1 MTGGG
6 TSLRFTKMSGGGNDF
21 IVIDASEAAA
31 LRDPAAFARLACR
44 RGSSVGADGVLVVG
58 PGEGSAL
65 RLIHRNADGGRSALC
80 GNGTRCAARWA
91 WDRGLRDSPTV
102 METDAGPVRATA
114 LPDGGVRLGLPMRL
128 DPPELREV
136 AVADD
141 RVRGYLLQ
149 VGVPHF
155 LVPVPR
161 VEDVDVA
168 ARGAAIRRADPF
180 RDAGINVSFV
190 ARREDGDLDIRTYE
204 RGVEA
209 ETLSCGTG
217 CVAAGV
223 TALAAGWSA
232 SPVSCHTRSGIVLVV
247 RAAPSPDGYGDLE
260 LAGDARRIY
269 EGLLGPEALVP

>member
-1 MTGGG
+1 
-6 TSLRFTKMSGGGNDF
+6 MSGGGNDF
-21 IVIDASEAAA
+21 IVLDASEAVTI
-31 LRDPAAFARLACR
+31 RDPAAFARLACR

-58 PGEGSAL
+58 VGEGGVL

-91 WDRGLRDSPTV
+91 WDRDLVRGPTV
-102 METDAGPVRATA
+102 IETDAGPVRATS
-114 LPDGGVRLGLPMRL
+114 LPEGGVRLGFPLRV
-128 DPPELREV
+128 DPPVLREV
-136 AVADD
+136 MVGED
-141 RVRGYLLQ
+141 RVQGYLLQ
-149 VGVPHF
+149 VGVPHL
-155 LVPVPR
+155 LVRVPR

-168 ARGAAIRRADPF
+168 ARGAAIRRAEPF

-190 ARREDGDLDIRTYE
+190 ARRADGDLDIRTYE

-223 TALAAGWSA
+223 MALAAGWSTSA
-232 SPVSCHTRSGIVLVV
+232 VSCHTRSGVVLAV
-247 RAAPSPDGYGDLE
+247 RAAPSADGYGDLE

-269 EGLLGPEALVP
+269 EGLLGPEALLP